1 MTPFE
6 QKKTAPHLSHGFGI
20 CRKGPVLL
28 WTPLLEKGRTGGG
41 KKKKKSYIRFYLPY
55 SSPNDHF
62 PSVHCTQT
70 LEGLLEKT
78 GKCFVIP
85 NSRNLRFSREQDR
98 FIQPNMAWRIVCI
111 YVYIHTKI

>member
-41 KKKKKSYIRFYLPY
+41 KKKKKKA
-55 SSPNDHF
+55 
-62 PSVHCTQT
+62 T
-70 LEGLLEKT
+70 
-78 GKCFVIP
+78 
-85 NSRNLRFSREQDR
+85 
-98 FIQPNMAWRIVCI
+98 
-111 YVYIHTKI
+111 